1 MTTDTKK
8 PDTKKPDTTL
18 TVTEGNVAFDKDGK
32 KCVAGEDITLTTDQ
46 AKALK
51 DKKIVE

>member
-8 PDTKKPDTTL
+8 HDTTL

-32 KCVAGEDITLTTDQ
+32 KRVAGDEIALTAEQ

>member
-8 PDTKKPDTTL
+8 ADTTL

-32 KCVAGEDITLTTDQ
+32 KCVAGDDITLTSEQ
-46 AKALK
+46 ARALK

>member
-8 PDTKKPDTTL
+8 PDTNL
-18 TVTEGNVAFDKDGK
+18 TVTEGNIAFDKDGK
-32 KCVAGEDITLTTDQ
+32 KCLAGDGIALTAEQ

>member
-8 PDTKKPDTTL
+8 L
-18 TVTEGNVAFDKDGK
+18 TVTKGNVAFDKDGNK
-32 KCVAGEDITLTTDQ
+32 RLAGDEIALTAEQ
-46 AKALK
+46 AKDLK

>member
-1 MTTDTKK
+1 MTTDTKN
-8 PDTKKPDTTL
+8 L
-18 TVTEGNVAFDKDGK
+18 TVTEGNVAFDKDGNK
-32 KCVAGEDITLTTDQ
+32 RLAGDEIALTAEQ

>member
-8 PDTKKPDTTL
+8 TTDTTL
-18 TVTEGNVAFDKDGK
+18 TVTKGNVAFDKDGNK
-32 KCVAGEDITLTTDQ
+32 RVAGDEIALTAEQ

>member
-8 PDTKKPDTTL
+8 TDTTL

-32 KCVAGEDITLTTDQ
+32 KCLAGDEIALTAEQ
-46 AKALK
+46 AKVLK